1 MRPIDAAGAV
11 TIVTAKPFGPAP
23 GRFSTRG
30 AIAESGTFLNSS
42 LIIDRP
48 GRQCSVTVHVTQRFT
63 GERGAFTLRAA
74 ITERATGDPHV
85 LDDDGTWAI
94 IGGTGAYASL
104 RGGGCVMGTADD
116 ACDLISRTYEGVAR
130 F

>member
-1 MRPIDAAGAV
+1 MEAAGAV
-11 TIVTAKPFGPAP
+11 TIETAKPFGPAP
-23 GRFSTRG
+23 GRFSVRG
-30 AIAESGTFLNSS
+30 ALVESGMFLNSS
-42 LIIDRP
+42 LILEGP
-48 GRQCSVTVHVTQRFT
+48 GHEGSVTVHVTQRFT
-63 GERGAFTLRAA
+63 GARGAFTLRAA

-104 RGGGCVMGTADD
+104 RGGGRLTGTADD
-116 ACDLISRTYEGVAR
+116 TRDLISRTYEGVAR